1 MPAYSSINVFRPR
14 TLGDL
19 LTLKSRKPEVV
30 LYAGGTHLLH
40 GKREKYPRLPQAL
53 ASIAQIDELR
63 RIHRTER
70 YLEVGA
76 SVSLSQITEIGGRSM
91 PTILTQAIQN
101 MATPQVRGLATMGG
115 NICVQ
120 DRRLSLFPVLFVLD
134 TRVELREL
142 GGSRWVPISRFT
154 TQDGSLDLAP
164 TEVLTRIRIPLGDWN
179 VHCYR
184 KLAGAQDWNQW
195 SLSFCGLAHTER
207 EVLTDFRFSF
217 GSIGKYLL
225 RDREIEAE
233 LVGRKL
239 PLGPR
244 DRSAVCLLFDEY
256 LESTTSSPISP
267 YQKNMA
273 SKLFRWF
280 LSSPDLQ

>member
-1 MPAYSSINVFRPR
+1 MPINSGINVFTPR

-19 LTLKSRKPEVV
+19 LTLKSRKPEVA
-30 LYAGGTHLLH
+30 LYAGGTYLLH
-40 GKREKYPRLPQAL
+40 GEKEKYPRLPRAL
-53 ASIAQIDELR
+53 ASIAHIDELR

-76 SVSLSQITEIGGRSM
+76 SVSLSQIMEIGGR
-91 PTILTQAIQN
+91 TIPSILNQAIRT
-101 MATPQVRGLATMGG
+101 MATPPVRGLATMGG

-120 DRRLSLFPVLFVLD
+120 ERRLTLFPVLFVLD

-142 GGSRWVPISRFT
+142 GSSRWVPISRLT
-154 TQDGSLDLAP
+154 AQDGSLDLAP

-184 KLAGAQDWNQW
+184 SLSSDPNWNRW
-195 SLSFCGLAHTER
+195 SLSFCGLAHTDR
-207 EVLTDFRFSF
+207 EVLTDFRFSC

-225 RDREIEAE
+225 RNREIEAE

-239 PLGPR
+239 PLPAR
-244 DRSAVCLLFDEY
+244 ERNAVCLLFNEY
-256 LESTTSSPISP
+256 LESTGSSSISS